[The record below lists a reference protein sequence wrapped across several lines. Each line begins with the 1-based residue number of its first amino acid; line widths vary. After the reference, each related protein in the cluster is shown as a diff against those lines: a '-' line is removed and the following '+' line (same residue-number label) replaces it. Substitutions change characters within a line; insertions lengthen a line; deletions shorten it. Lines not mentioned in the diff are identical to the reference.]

1 MENSSE
7 DGPRLT
13 LVEHLGELRKRL
25 VISFVAIIICAF
37 AAYRYINKIIDIIT
51 KPAGDLEF
59 IYLSPP
65 ELFMTYIKISLV
77 LGLIIS
83 SPIIL
88 FQIWSFVKPGLKK
101 KERRYVISA
110 LLMGTIFLMM
120 GVVFAYY
127 IIVPMTIKFFTGVTV
142 DKITPTFSFANYI
155 GFVSSLLLSF
165 GLVFELPLLII
176 LLTRLGLVS
185 PKTLRKYRKYVILVI
200 FIVSAILTPPDV
212 VSQIL
217 MAIPMTFLYEFSIIV
232 STMIYKKKK
241 KKKGIDDENDGN
253 DEKDEKSENDGND
266 EKDEK
271 AENDGNGESDTD
283 DENDISDEN
292 GTDDE
297 NDIKDK
303 SDVNDECDTDDE
315 NDINDE
321 NDTDDENDISDEN
334 GTDDENDI
342 KDKSDVNDECDTDD
356 ENDIDDGNA
365 GSDENDEND
374 GSDGP

>member
-7 DGPRLT
+7 DGPKLT
-13 LVEHLGELRKRL
+13 IVEHLGELRKRL

-37 AAYRYINKIIDIIT
+37 AAYRYIDKIIDMII
-51 KPAGDLEF
+51 KPAGDLKF

-65 ELFMTYIKISLV
+65 ELFMAYIKISLV
-77 LGLIIS
+77 LGLVIS

-88 FQIWSFVKPGLKK
+88 FQIWGFVKPGLKK

-176 LLTRLGLVS
+176 LLTQLGLVT
-185 PKTLRKYRKYVILVI
+185 PRTLKKYRKFVILTI
-200 FIVSAILTPPDV
+200 FIVAAILTPPDMI
-212 VSQIL
+212 SQVL
-217 MAIPMTFLYEFSIIV
+217 MVIPMTFLYEFSIIV
-232 STMIYKKKK
+232 STIIYKKKK
-241 KKKGIDDENDGN
+241 EKKAISDEDDINDRNDGNGGIAGSDENDGN
-253 DEKDEKSENDGND
+253 DIK
-266 EKDEK
+266 
-271 AENDGNGESDTD
+271 
-283 DENDISDEN
+283 DENDEN
-292 GTDDE
+292 GINDESDISDE
-297 NDIKDK
+297 NDIKDE
-303 SDVNDECDTDDE
+303 NDE
-315 NDINDE
+315 NDINDA
-321 NDTDDENDISDEN
+321 N
-334 GTDDENDI
+334 
-342 KDKSDVNDECDTDD
+342 DTDD